1 MQLRMT
7 KRHLVFITVV
17 RNKTI
22 VPAASKEKRFIEIIC
37 LFLFHQWFLSNKDL
51 LLSTV
56 KIRFY
61 KIENV
66 LHSVAKEKGNR
77 SITTT
82 SAIFVVE
89 VKSHCP
95 NSSHMAQDRRQFKP
109 LIPRTSIIAANKRG
123 KNFQELLTRAGPYNI
138 KSDLIHLKVMVLK
151 NVAKDAIHVTTLL
164 MKPPML
170 YLNQRDGNSDKKRQY
185 VHNKKNIFDSLHKIL
200 GTKNG
205 LYNVLETPPIKL

>member
-22 VPAASKEKRFIEIIC
+22 VPAASKEKRFTEIIC

-56 KIRFY
+56 KIIFY
-61 KIENV
+61 KIENA

-77 SITTT
+77 SMTTT

-89 VKSHCP
+89 FKSHGP
-95 NSSHMAQDRRQFKP
+95 NSSHMAQDRRY
-109 LIPRTSIIAANKRG
+109 I
-123 KNFQELLTRAGPYNI
+123 
-138 KSDLIHLKVMVLK
+138 
-151 NVAKDAIHVTTLL
+151 
-164 MKPPML
+164 
-170 YLNQRDGNSDKKRQY
+170 
-185 VHNKKNIFDSLHKIL
+185 
-200 GTKNG
+200 
-205 LYNVLETPPIKL
+205 